1 MFENPSLNTRV
12 GIGKAI
18 GFLFGLL
25 GFIFMTYFL
34 PDVGWMLR
42 WGVLLWYTA
51 VGAMIGVFG
60 VFTYHPVLKMPWP
73 WWLRAPLLGA
83 VMNFILVLF
92 AFDDIQSMMT
102 SLFGESGILSSPFWL
117 AAEGAIIGLVI
128 DYLATRFGGEGK
140 ETVGK

>member
-1 MFENPSLNTRV
+1 
-12 GIGKAI
+12 
-18 GFLFGLL
+18 
-25 GFIFMTYFL
+25 MTYFL